1 MFDNQHDEDTIR
13 LSTVADEDQEDTT
26 ELPGLAQSGE
36 FPHNAHNKSAASE
49 QAATAQSAT
58 AQSTSEQSTSEQ
70 STFKQSTSSASSKG
84 SDVPLYTYTKATG
97 NTNGEVDAHG
107 NLIIRK
113 QGPST
118 ATVVFGS
125 FLLVCGI
132 IGFVIAWYSPYTV
145 FDADAFQLDWRAAL
159 ALVFGAIGAVLLIS
173 SLFWAVSAVI
183 NRAQS
188 QR

>member
-1 MFDNQHDEDTIR
+1 MFDNQHDEDTIM

-49 QAATAQSAT
+49 QAATEQSAT
-58 AQSTSEQSTSEQ
+58 AQSTSEQSTA
-70 STFKQSTSSASSKG
+70 SARSKG

-132 IGFVIAWYSPYTV
+132 IGFVIAWYSPYTI
-145 FDADAFQLDWRAAL
+145 FDADAFQLDWRASL

>member
-1 MFDNQHDEDTIR
+1 MFDNQHDEDTIG

-26 ELPGLAQSGE
+26 ELHGLAQSGE

-49 QAATAQSAT
+49 QPTSEQPAT
-58 AQSTSEQSTSEQ
+58 EQSTSEQ

-132 IGFVIAWYSPYTV
+132 IGFVIAWYSPYAV

-173 SLFWAVSAVI
+173 SLFWAVSTVI